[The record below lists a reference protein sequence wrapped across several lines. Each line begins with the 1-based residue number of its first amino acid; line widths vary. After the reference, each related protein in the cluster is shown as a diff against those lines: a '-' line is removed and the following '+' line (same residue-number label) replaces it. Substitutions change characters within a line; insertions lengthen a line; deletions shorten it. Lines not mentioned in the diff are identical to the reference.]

1 MSAWE
6 ASTVQPLPLAA
17 LGEYYFALQL
27 MNILEKPMTLK
38 SRLGAVRRRR
48 RLTSLKRLLAVG
60 PVFAGAAV
68 LVFAAVGG
76 IAGFR

>member
-1 MSAWE
+1 MFRWE
-6 ASTVQPLPLAA
+6 VHGTDITTPAPA
-17 LGEYYFALQL
+17 L
-27 MNILEKPMTLK
+27 ILEKPMTLN

-60 PVFAGAAV
+60 PVFVGTAL